1 MRKWV
6 RRRGGD
12 IGDWW
17 WGRRSEGEVGFPH
30 IVTIT
35 EAASLKN

>member
-1 MRKWV
+1 MRKRV
-6 RRRGGD
+6 RRRGEEG
-12 IGDWW
+12 ILGDWW

-35 EAASLKN
+35 EAAT